1 MPITAVARKPL
12 RVLLVEDS
20 EPDAELVLAALDAGG
35 YAVFAQR
42 VQTAEEMRDALARDE
57 WHLVLSDYSL
67 PSFSAPAALAIM
79 HERRPDLPFIIV
91 SGTVGED
98 TAVSALKAGACD
110 FLVKG
115 RLARLVP
122 AIERELREVEVRR
135 ARDREREAL
144 EERLRQSQK
153 LEGIGRLA
161 GGIAHDFNNLLT
173 AIIGYTEIVLEQVG
187 PDDKAIANDLDE
199 IRRASNR
206 AVALT
211 RQLLAFSR
219 KQSLKIAAMDVNEII
234 RAMRGMLDR
243 LISEDVEIRL
253 QLAQTLPSILTDR
266 IQMEQIVLNL
276 VMNSRDAM
284 PRGGTVT
291 IETTIVEAPEVIAVA
306 HGPVAPGRYVALRVT
321 DTGIGMDA
329 ATRAHV
335 FEPFFT
341 TKGEG
346 TGLGLATVYGVVQQ
360 LGGHIGVWSEVGRGT
375 IFNLYFPEAPT
386 RVESRATEI
395 VRTVPQPA
403 PVCNQNVLVVEDETG
418 VRHLVSRI
426 LKWSGYSVLE
436 AVDAAQALEIAGN
449 DDQPIDLVVSDVVM
463 PAMAGPELIARLR
476 ATRPA
481 LKTLYM
487 SGYVGEELSRRL
499 DLDPTARLL
508 EKPFSSA
515 RLLEAVRDVIDE
527 PR

>member
-1 MPITAVARKPL
+1 MAVNTGVRKTL

-20 EPDAELVLAALDAGG
+20 EPDAELVLAALSDGG
-35 YAVFAQR
+35 YHVVAHR
-42 VQTAEEMRDALARDE
+42 VQTADEMRAALARDE
-57 WHLVLSDYSL
+57 WQLVLSDYSL
-67 PSFSAPAALAIM
+67 PGFSAPAALAIL
-79 HERRPDLPFIIV
+79 HEQRPDLPFIIV

-98 TAVSALKAGACD
+98 TAVTALKAGASD

-122 AIERELREVEVRR
+122 AIERELREVDLRR
-135 ARDREREAL
+135 ARDRERDSL

-173 AIIGYTEIVLEQVG
+173 AIIGYTEMVLEQVG
-187 PDDKAIANDLDE
+187 PDKPISKDLEE
-199 IRRASNR
+199 IRHASNR

-234 RAMRGMLDR
+234 GAMRGMLDR
-243 LISEDVEIRL
+243 LISEDVQIRL
-253 QLAQTLPSILTDR
+253 KMTSGLPAILTDR

-276 VMNSRDAM
+276 VMNARDAM
-284 PRGGTVT
+284 PHGGVVT
-291 IETTIVEAPEVIAVA
+291 IETMVVEANEVMAVA
-306 HGPVAPGRYVALRVT
+306 HGPVAPKRYVALRVI

-329 ATRAHV
+329 ATQGHV

-375 IFNLYFPEAPT
+375 IFNLYFPEAANLTTAHLAMPHAA
-386 RVESRATEI
+386 SRAASGGHE
-395 VRTVPQPA
+395 
-403 PVCNQNVLVVEDETG
+403 NVLVVEDERG

-426 LKWSGYSVLE
+426 LRWNGYAVVE
-436 AVDAAQALEIAGN
+436 AVDAAQALELADN
-449 DDQPIDLVVSDVVM
+449 DQLNIDLVVSDVVM

-476 ATRPA
+476 VKRPD
-481 LKTLYM
+481 LKTLYI
-487 SGYVGEELSRRL
+487 SGYVGEELARRL
-499 DLDPTARLL
+499 YLDPTATLL
-508 EKPFSSA
+508 EKPFTSS
-515 RLLEAVRDVIDE
+515 RLLAEVRRVIDA
-527 PR
+527 